1 MHALSTPGSA
11 AAPPWTTDALVD
23 WCEGNFEVLSY
34 VAEFCNTFSNVI
46 QLSLAVAAMTMAY
59 KFQYGARFVAAFA
72 GIAIVAIGSCLF
84 HGTLTYHMQLLDEVP
99 MLLASGIATYCCIT
113 PHRAKPPT
121 WATILSLGLPF
132 LVTAIYLSNRIPEF
146 FQVAHGIQLLAVI
159 ALNISNWRV
168 AASPARALFVR
179 ALFAYAGAFALWNA
193 DTLLC
198 RHLSPI
204 KHALG
209 WPFRGVLELH
219 AWWHVLAGYACYLGV
234 MYAAAV
240 RFGARGVHVDV
251 RVWRGVVPYVV
262 PRVDEKRDVDEA
274 VDVSAAAVAAPR
286 EKRTGDVHAPAVAV
300 AAKSTGVCPAS
311 GAAVVEGTP
320 AMARVRRISMRATTT
335 AEKHAC
341 PAYVW
346 VKE

>member
-1 MHALSTPGSA
+1 MNGSA

-46 QLSLAVAAMTMAY
+46 QLSLAVAAMVLAH
-59 KFQYGARFVAAFA
+59 KFQYGARFLAAFA

-84 HGTLTYHMQLLDEVP
+84 HGTLTYRMQLLDEVP

-121 WATILSLGLPF
+121 WTSILSLGLPV

-168 AASPARALFVR
+168 APSPSRALFVR

-198 RHLSPI
+198 RHLSPM

-219 AWWHVLAGYACYLGV
+219 AWWHVLAGYACYLGI

-240 RFGARGVHVDV
+240 RFAARGVDVDV

-262 PRVDEKRDVDEA
+262 PRKRGVVDEA
-274 VDVSAAAVAAPR
+274 VDVSGTVAAPRVAKADDGHAAAAAAVARA
-286 EKRTGDVHAPAVAV
+286 TA
-300 AAKSTGVCPAS
+300 VCPA
-311 GAAVVEGTP
+311 GAVP

>member
-1 MHALSTPGSA
+1 MHAPSMLGSA

-46 QLSLAVAAMTMAY
+46 QLSLAVAAMAMAH
-59 KFQYGARFVAAFA
+59 KFQYGARFTAAFA
-72 GIAIVAIGSCLF
+72 GIAVVAIGSCLF

-121 WATILSLGLPF
+121 WTSILSLGLPV
-132 LVTAIYLSNRIPEF
+132 LVTAIYLSIRVPEF

-168 AASPARALFVR
+168 APSPARALFVR

-209 WPFRGVLELH
+209 WPFRGLLELH
-219 AWWHVLAGYACYLGV
+219 AWWHVFGGYACYLGV

-240 RFGARGVHVDV
+240 RFGARGVDVDV
-251 RVWRGVVPYVV
+251 RIWRAVVPYVV
-262 PRVDEKRDVDEA
+262 PRIDEKRGVDEA
-274 VDVSAAAVAAPR
+274 VDVSDTAAVAAPR
-286 EKRTGDVHAPAVAV
+286 
-300 AAKSTGVCPAS
+300 AAKSDGVHAAAAAARSTAVCPA
-311 GAAVVEGTP
+311 GAATATAGVR
-320 AMARVRRISMRATTT
+320 AMARVRRISMRATTA

>member
-1 MHALSTPGSA
+1 MHAFSMPGSA
-11 AAPPWTTDALVD
+11 AEPPWTTDALID

-46 QLSLAVAAMTMAY
+46 QLSLAVSAMAIASKY
-59 KFQYGARFVAAFA
+59 QYGARFIVAFG

-121 WATILSLGLPF
+121 WTSILSLGLPI

-168 AASPARALFVR
+168 APSPSRALFVR

-193 DTLLC
+193 DTVLC

-219 AWWHVLAGYACYLGV
+219 AWWHVLGGYACYLGV

-240 RFGARGVHVDV
+240 RFGARGVQVDV
-251 RVWRGVVPYVV
+251 RVWRRVVPYVV
-262 PRVDEKRDVDEA
+262 PRVDEKHAVDEA
-274 VDVSAAAVAAPR
+274 VDVSATVGASRVAKTTNVQTVAATR
-286 EKRTGDVHAPAVAV
+286 
-300 AAKSTGVCPAS
+300 STAVCPA
-311 GAAVVEGTP
+311 GVAAAAP
-320 AMARVRRISMRATTT
+320 AMARVRRISMRVTTT